1 MDGSGSASPLES
13 LLLVQ
18 FARAPQVGGVKTRM
32 SPHLS
37 ASQALHLHCELTLWT
52 CRQLLDSGL
61 GQVELSVAGA
71 GRHTLFDQCLAMGV
85 GRITQ
90 QSGLDLG
97 QRMYNAFRRG
107 LAEYSGV
114 ILVGSDCPGI
124 DPDYL
129 KQAAAALH
137 TVPVVVG
144 PANDGGYVLLGAR
157 VISENLFSGI
167 AWGTDQVLAQTQ
179 RALAR
184 VGLQWIELPRL
195 TDIDRPED
203 LPIWEAIRR
212 KAKTNASY
220 PSR

>member
-1 MDGSGSASPLES
+1 
-13 LLLVQ
+13 
-18 FARAPQVGGVKTRM
+18 
-32 SPHLS
+32 
-37 ASQALHLHCELTLWT
+37 
-52 CRQLLDSGL
+52 
-61 GQVELSVAGA
+61 
-71 GRHTLFDQCLAMGV
+71 
-85 GRITQ
+85 
-90 QSGLDLG
+90 
-97 QRMYNAFRRG
+97 MYNAFRRG

-212 KAKTNASY
+212 KAKTNASI
-220 PSR
+220 